1 MKSSE
6 YNQHFEVNI
15 DYESS
20 EELFTVS
27 CTKIDNFNG
36 IWIILKKLIYEFSY

>member
-15 DYESS
+15 DQESS
-20 EELFTVS
+20 EEYLLLVIVPGSITGM
-27 CTKIDNFNG
+27 KYEQIN
-36 IWIILKKLIYEFSY
+36 LKKCFY